1 MCVYG
6 ESVFRERG
14 KVCVGERMCVCV
26 CVCGGN
32 ACIVREGVCIW
43 RECVY
48 VKKEGVCG
56 TSTCEERVCK

>member
-1 MCVYG
+1 MCG
-6 ESVFRERG
+6 RESV
-14 KVCVGERMCVCV
+14 CVCV

-32 ACIVREGVCIW
+32 ACIVRDGVCIW
-43 RECVY
+43 RVCVY